1 MVLWPVQTLMPSA
14 SGKNTFKKKSIN
26 IREMLQ
32 RKTDLTH
39 KRTVINE
46 SQNILIYVYYLY
58 TIRDIFSLL
67 RNYDKIKEFNQMY
80 FIQRLTL

>member
-1 MVLWPVQTLMPSA
+1 MHQ
-14 SGKNTFKKKSIN
+14 
-26 IREMLQ
+26 Q
-32 RKTDLTH
+32 KTELTH

-67 RNYDKIKEFNQMY
+67 RNYDKIEVQSNVFYSKVNTVNLSYIINHF
-80 FIQRLTL
+80 

>member
-1 MVLWPVQTLMPSA
+1 MHQ
-14 SGKNTFKKKSIN
+14 
-26 IREMLQ
+26 Q
-32 RKTDLTH
+32 KTDLTH
-39 KRTVINE
+39 KWTVINE

-67 RNYDKIKEFNQMY
+67 RNYDKIKEKFNQMY